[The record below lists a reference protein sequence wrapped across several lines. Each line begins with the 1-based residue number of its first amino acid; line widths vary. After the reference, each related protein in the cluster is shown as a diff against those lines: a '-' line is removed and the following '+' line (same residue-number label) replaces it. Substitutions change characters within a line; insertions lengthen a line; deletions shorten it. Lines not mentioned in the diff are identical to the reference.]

1 MRLSLIQRYVSVA
14 FLLLLGSTLGLAQG
28 FRVVKAEY
36 GAGNSWTDVTDRVR
50 GHVRGEG
57 LDFRVDGEHLGDPL
71 PGVSKTLRVR
81 YVLSGEERTDN
92 FEDLS
97 YVRLGNP
104 NAVAPP
110 LATPVPAPA
119 PTPAPTPA
127 GVDRPRP
134 TRPGM
139 RPSFPSRMRLTITK
153 AEYGEG
159 QRWRDVTELLNQQV
173 TNSGLQLLVNN
184 TNMGGDPAPAVPKRL
199 RVQYLWNGQAMTT
212 EAAENRELVLP
223 LNNSGGGVFGQ
234 PIAVFEVLEAFYQ
247 ANGRR
252 NDVSSVLR
260 SAIRDGR
267 ISGLRVNNQ
276 TMGGDP
282 VPGPRKELVVRYR
295 NEGVEYESVT
305 REEGVLNLPNRSDRV
320 WNGPPASNGANDN
333 GGSIFGPSPNQPIGN
348 QPGINSQLEIVA
360 ARWGSGDRWLDVTS
374 DVQSALRNG
383 RLSIEARGQSFWGT
397 DPAPGVQKVLQVRYR
412 QNNGPVR
419 ETSTNQGRTLI
430 LP

>member
-1 MRLSLIQRYVSVA
+1 MRLSLTQKYVSVA
-14 FLLLLGSTLGLAQG
+14 FLLLLGSTLGLAQS

-50 GHVRGEG
+50 GLVRGEG
-57 LDFRVDGEHLGDPL
+57 VDFRVDGEHLGDPL

-104 NAVAPP
+104 SAVAPP
-110 LATPVPAPA
+110 LATPAPA
-119 PTPAPTPA
+119 PTPT

-134 TRPGM
+134 ARPGM
-139 RPSFPSRMRLTITK
+139 RPSFPSRMRLSITK

-184 TNMGGDPAPAVPKRL
+184 SSMGGDPAPAVAKRL
-199 RVQYLWNGQAMTT
+199 RVQYLWNGQPMTT
-212 EAAENRELVLP
+212 EVAENREIVLP
-223 LNNSGGGVFGQ
+223 ANNSGGGVFGQ
-234 PIAVFEVLEAFYQ
+234 PLAAFEVLEAFYQ

-260 SAIRDGR
+260 SATRDGR

-282 VPGPRKELVVRYR
+282 MPGPRKELVVRYR
-295 NEGVEYESVT
+295 SEGVEYESVT
-305 REEGVLNLPNRSDRV
+305 REEGVLSLPNRSDRV
-320 WNGPPASNGANDN
+320 LNGPPLSNGGNN
-333 GGSIFGPSPNQPIGN
+333 NSGSIFGSSPNQPIVN
-348 QPGINSQLEIVA
+348 QPGVNSQLEIVA
-360 ARWGSGDRWLDVTS
+360 ARWGSGDRWLDVTY

-383 RLSIEARGQSFWGT
+383 RLSIAARGQSFWGS

-419 ETSTNQGRTLI
+419 EASANDGRTLI